1 MNGRISSFSPFGE
14 DETMALTIQAGTP
27 STVQPVAAR
36 PASAVAQ
43 VTQPAPAQATP
54 AERPTVAAPKKAE
67 IQVDPEAMR
76 KNLEEAIDRIN
87 EMVSDG
93 GRGLHFS
100 IDDKMN
106 TPVIL
111 VKNRESGEVVR
122 QIPSEVVI
130 KVAHSIE
137 DLKGMLHNQAV

>member
-1 MNGRISSFSPFGE
+1 MSRR
-14 DETMALTIQAGTP
+14 AAGA
-27 STVQPVAAR
+27 VAAR
-36 PASAVAQ
+36 PLAETAQ
-43 VTQPAPAQATP
+43 ATQPAPAQA
-54 AERPTVAAPKKAE
+54 AQSERPAVAAPKKAE
-67 IQVDPEAMR
+67 IQIDPEAMR

-111 VKNRESGEVVR
+111 VKNRESGEVIR
-122 QIPSEVVI
+122 QIPNEVVI
-130 KVAHSIE
+130 KVAHSID